1 MICVVQLIYIRL
13 RHLPG
18 GLERKATKKKKKK
31 KSSTRYS
38 PSSILSMSGVKH
50 KHGLSYFLSLSPS
63 FAFFLLLLL
72 RHRKKKQ
79 RWLPYEKE
87 RGWVLRKS
95 GGMKR
100 KEMNDEVVFFCTMTS
115 FDKIK
120 GKRKEKR
127 MEFSLVNKIQMSCLE
142 KKNQSI

>member
-1 MICVVQLIYIRL
+1 MCRSIDI
-13 RHLPG
+13 H
-18 GLERKATKKKKKK
+18 
-31 KSSTRYS
+31 S
-38 PSSILSMSGVKH
+38 PSTLARRVRKKGNEEEEEEEKKLNALFSVFDSFDVGRQTQTWTII
-50 KHGLSYFLSLSPS
+50 LSLSLS
-63 FAFFLLLLL
+63 FVRVFSSSSSSTS
-72 RHRKKKQ
+72 KKKQ

-87 RGWVLRKS
+87 SGWVLRKS

-100 KEMNDEVVFFCTMTS
+100 KEMNDEVGFFCTMTS